1 MKPNSVAIGLRAK
14 TGRAIAVVVGGSADS
29 PLILAKTEIKL
40 WDPKFSATGQPY
52 HHVMHLPGDQWPRA
66 VEKSARAIRKIAVKA
81 LANLIKEQAA
91 NGRNVCAVATVG
103 AKDRDLARIGNPH
116 IRAHAA
122 EGILFRRVLDDAA
135 RANKLTGRTF
145 AEREFEQMLRKE
157 LGAKSSSIR
166 KTLDEAARA
175 LPPPWRA
182 DEKLAAMAA
191 WLVLHRQ
198 QKQEL
203 SRDYTDYTD

>member
-1 MKPNSVAIGLRAK
+1 MASNLVTIGLRAK

-29 PLILAKTEIKL
+29 PLILTKTEIKL
-40 WDPKFSATGQPY
+40 WDPKFPATGQPY
-52 HHVMHLPGDQWPRA
+52 HEIMDLPADEWPRA
-66 VEKSARAIRKIAVKA
+66 VEKSARAIEKIAIKA
-81 LANLIKEQAA
+81 LATLIKEQAA
-91 NGRNVCAVATVG
+91 NGRKVHAVATVG

-135 RANKLTGRTF
+135 RANQVPCRTF
-145 AEREFEQMLRKE
+145 AEREFEEILKKE

-166 KTLDEAARA
+166 KKLDEAARA

-191 WLVLHRQ
+191 WLAG
-198 QKQEL
+198 
-203 SRDYTDYTD
+203 